1 LGAAFGRGVS
11 GREPHAIREIQH
23 FITEE
28 AIEEK
33 GFGEIAQLLE
43 I

>member
-1 LGAAFGRGVS
+1 MTPWERLLGRVGAAAS
-11 GREPHAIREIQH
+11 REIQH

-33 GFGEIAQLLE
+33 GFGEIAQHVE